1 VETPL
6 GGDLVTHESAARW
19 RGRGGRWLE
28 MMPRHCAVETHIRE
42 SSTGDMGK
50 RGGAKYLLLG
60 DAIGQGRA
68 AGAGGRRQSEQ

>member
-1 VETPL
+1 
-6 GGDLVTHESAARW
+6 
-19 RGRGGRWLE
+19 